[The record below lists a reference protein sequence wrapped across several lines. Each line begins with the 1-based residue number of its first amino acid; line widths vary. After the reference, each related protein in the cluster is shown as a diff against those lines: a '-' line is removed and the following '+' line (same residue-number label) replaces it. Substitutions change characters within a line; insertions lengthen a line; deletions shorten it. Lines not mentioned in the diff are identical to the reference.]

1 MENEDEHPGPIN
13 REFCS
18 LSRRPRNSIRAG
30 KLHRTR
36 SKTMPSKGSQES
48 TSKYYE
54 IVDVDTVSG
63 RNALRRAPKLSELGR
78 SHQLSE
84 IARPRQLP
92 EIARPRRISR
102 CNSLPSRK
110 HSSCTYETVDWE
122 PLGRGG
128 LYQITDL
135 VESPLKQQEDVFT
148 FESASSS
155 FDSNYTS
162 QSDNPKYH
170 VLTGITKSQ
179 SDDHY
184 STISSRKSQKL
195 KQNKTTVIPTI
206 SSSGN
211 YDTPKLNNNNV
222 RKVSSA
228 RRLSSTEQVGRVKS
242 PKSPPNYYTVEPD
255 RTGFHIPDVVS
266 TNMPGVG
273 NNAIS
278 RQSSLSR
285 TSDILDGYDELKCA
299 SGSFSSN

>member
-48 TSKYYE
+48 SFKYYE
-54 IVDVDTVSG
+54 IVEVDTVSG
-63 RNALRRAPKLSELGR
+63 RNSLRHAPKLSEIGR
-78 SHQLSE
+78 S
-84 IARPRQLP
+84 
-92 EIARPRRISR
+92 RRISR

-148 FESASSS
+148 FESVSSS

-162 QSDNPKYH
+162 QSDNHKYH

-179 SDDHY
+179 SDDQY
-184 STISSRKSQKL
+184 STISSRKSQKP

-211 YDTPKLNNNNV
+211 YDTPKLNNKNV
-222 RKVSSA
+222 RKLSSA

-242 PKSPPNYYTVEPD
+242 PKSPHNYYTVEPD
-255 RTGFHIPDVVS
+255 HTGFHIPDVIS